1 MSPSHIALAVFVTVL
16 WGFTFVVM
24 RDLLD
29 QLPPFLMATARVVAA
44 GAPILIL
51 MRPPKTPLYWLL
63 LLGLTQGAIQMALL
77 LFGMEFGMPAGLS
90 ALVLQIQVL
99 FTTLLA
105 FILLG
110 EKPRWAQYAGIAIS
124 LVGMVVI
131 ASTMPGGATMIGFFF
146 VIFAALTWA
155 GSNII
160 VKLAG
165 TDEVMRLVA
174 WAHVLGILPLLVLSY
189 TFEGQHEIFNIL
201 AQLRWRGIGEIV
213 FLGLISTFGGF
224 GLWSY
229 LMRKNSA
236 SAVAPFSLI
245 IPISGMIS
253 TALLLGEKFGEI
265 RMIGAG
271 LVLVGLAFGTIRIA
285 AFKWRP
291 AR

>member
-110 EKPRWAQYAGIAIS
+110 EKPRWAQY
-124 LVGMVVI
+124 
-131 ASTMPGGATMIGFFF
+131 
-146 VIFAALTWA
+146 
-155 GSNII
+155 
-160 VKLAG
+160 
-165 TDEVMRLVA
+165 
-174 WAHVLGILPLLVLSY
+174 
-189 TFEGQHEIFNIL
+189 
-201 AQLRWRGIGEIV
+201 
-213 FLGLISTFGGF
+213 
-224 GLWSY
+224 
-229 LMRKNSA
+229 
-236 SAVAPFSLI
+236 
-245 IPISGMIS
+245 
-253 TALLLGEKFGEI
+253 
-265 RMIGAG
+265 
-271 LVLVGLAFGTIRIA
+271 
-285 AFKWRP
+285 
-291 AR
+291 